1 MQALLTLHEVC
12 SSWMRFSQRNQP
24 KKVPSTYAAEH
35 QGEGAERSRADVLQ
49 HYKAVLVLKE
59 QHREP
64 FTCGD
69 TAAAG
74 NQREDLGTP
83 TAGLTCTSLHA

>member
-12 SSWMRFSQRNQP
+12 SSWTRFSQRNQP

-49 HYKAVLVLKE
+49 HHKAVLVLKSN
-59 QHREP
+59 
-64 FTCGD
+64 T
-69 TAAAG
+69 G
-74 NQREDLGTP
+74 NHSHVGIQQQREIKGKTWAP
-83 TAGLTCTSLHA
+83 QQQA